1 MKRIQLHPQKLNQV
15 QIAWLLLL
23 LAVLVYVTVMSY
35 EAVLRYDMFKAT
47 AFDLGNMDQAIWNT
61 LHGRF
66 FVWTNQGDNY
76 FGPPTRLAQHFE
88 PILLP
93 LSLLY
98 AFHSDPRI
106 LLIFQT
112 LVLASGALPVF
123 LLTRKH
129 LPDWP
134 LLAAVMTFA
143 YLILPALLGVNIFD
157 FHPVALATPLL
168 LYAILAI
175 TYKRYFWFV
184 VACVLAA
191 ASKEEI
197 PTVVA
202 LLGFLV
208 IWKYKVPRLGTI
220 LFIGGILWTLIAMVV
235 IEPHFYT
242 GIQHNTFWYRYEA
255 LGSSPSAAV
264 VNILFHP
271 WVLVSTFVS
280 LDRIYYLLNIFRN
293 TGFLALFAP
302 EWLLPTLPNFALNLL
317 SNDKL
322 LYTGIY
328 QYNAPVIPFVMM
340 SSIIGL
346 QRVIKLWARWRGEVV
361 VLPSDSFSSAKVTEG
376 QRRPGYI
383 SLADRVVVTYHSVF
397 QALSTRPVVTR
408 SLALAQPRFSVVAY
422 GGRSQWKRFSERM
435 EPIVKTV
442 PLQKFQWFVCA
453 WIIAMSL
460 LNFSFMAPT
469 LTNLM
474 TANTPGPHEAR
485 IEQLLAQIP
494 ADAPV
499 SAGTSL
505 NPHLTERQYIT
516 IFPNVTISSI
526 PGSDQTVTYIIVDL
540 STVFPEDKVS
550 TVNALNRLSQ
560 GRFCTLKMADD
571 VILLGRR
578 DVVHCP

>member
-1 MKRIQLHPQKLNQV
+1 M
-15 QIAWLLLL
+15 
-23 LAVLVYVTVMSY
+23 
-35 EAVLRYDMFKAT
+35 LRYDTFKAT

-76 FGPPTRLAQHFE
+76 FGPSTRLAQHFE
-88 PILLP
+88 PILVP

-98 AFHSDPRI
+98 IFHADPRI
-106 LLIFQT
+106 LLVFQT

-157 FHPVALATPLL
+157 FHPLALVTPLL

-175 TYKRYFWFV
+175 TYKHYFWFV
-184 VACVLAA
+184 IACVLAA
-191 ASKEEI
+191 ACKEEI

-202 LLGFLV
+202 LLAFLA
-208 IWKYKVPRLGTI
+208 IWKYKIPRLGSI
-220 LFIGGILWTLIAMVV
+220 LFIVGILWTLIAIAV
-235 IEPHFYT
+235 IEPHFYHGT
-242 GIQHNTFWYRYEA
+242 QVNSFWYRYQA
-255 LGSSPSAAV
+255 LGSSPSAAI

-271 WVLVSTFVS
+271 WVLITTFVS
-280 LDRIYYLLNIFRN
+280 FDRIYYLLNIFRG
-293 TGFLALFAP
+293 TGFLALLAP
-302 EWLLPTLPNFALNLL
+302 EWLLPTLPEFALNLF
-317 SNDKL
+317 SGDKL

-328 QYNAPVIPFVMM
+328 QYNAAIIPFLMM
-340 SSIIGL
+340 SSIVGL
-346 QRVIKLWARWRGEVV
+346 QRVVKLWARWRGEVLA
-361 VLPSDSFSSAKVTEG
+361 LPSDSFSSDKVQEG
-376 QRRPGYI
+376 QKRSGYP
-383 SLADRVVVTYHSVF
+383 SLSDRVVLTYHSIF
-397 QALSTRPVVTR
+397 QTVSTRPVVTR

-422 GGRSQWKRFSERM
+422 EGRSQWKRFSERM
-435 EPIVKTV
+435 EPLVKAV
-442 PLQKFQWFVCA
+442 PLAKFQWLACA

-460 LNFSFMAPT
+460 LNYAFMAPT

-474 TANTPGPHEAR
+474 ATNTPGSHEAR
-485 IEQLLAQIP
+485 IEQLLAEIP
-494 ADAPV
+494 PDAPV

-526 PGSDQTVTYIIVDL
+526 PGNDQTVKYVIVDL
-540 STVFPEDKVS
+540 SAVFPEDKIG
-550 TVNALNRLSQ
+550 TVEALNQLSQ
-560 GRFCTLKMADD
+560 GRFCTLKLADD

-578 DVVHCP
+578 DIVHCP

>member
-1 MKRIQLHPQKLNQV
+1 MKRFHLNTRQFNQV
-15 QIAWLLLL
+15 QLAWLLML
-23 LAVLVYVTVMSY
+23 LAVIVYVLVMSY
-35 EAVLRYDMFKAT
+35 QSVLRYDTFKAT

-76 FGPPTRLAQHFE
+76 FGPPTRLAQHVE

-98 AFHSDPRI
+98 VFHSDPRI

-123 LLTRKH
+123 LLTRKY

-134 LLAAVMTFA
+134 LLAAVMAGA

-157 FHPVALATPLL
+157 FHLVSLATPLL

-184 VACVLAA
+184 VACLLAA

-220 LFIGGILWTLIAMVV
+220 LFVGGILWTLIAVAI

-242 GIQHNTFWYRYEA
+242 GIQHNTFWYRYQS
-255 LGSSPSAAV
+255 LGSSPSAAI
-264 VNILFHP
+264 VNVLFHP
-271 WVLVSTFVS
+271 WVLITTFVS
-280 LDRIYYLLNIFRN
+280 FDRIYYLLNIFRG
-293 TGFLALFAP
+293 TGFLALLAP
-302 EWLLPTLPNFALNLL
+302 EWLLPTLLDFAMNLL
-317 SNDKL
+317 SGDKL

-328 QYNAPVIPFVMM
+328 QYNAPIIPFVMM
-340 SSIIGL
+340 SSIVGL
-346 QRVIKLWARWRGEVV
+346 QRLVKLWAHWRGEVI
-361 VLPSDSFSSAKVTEG
+361 VLPSDSFSRSDMPERPK
-376 QRRPGYI
+376 RPGYV
-383 SLADRVVVTYHSVF
+383 SLADRVVLTYRSAF
-397 QALSTRPVVTR
+397 QMLSTRPVVMR
-408 SLALAQPRFSVVAY
+408 SLALAQPGFSVVAY
-422 GGRSQWKRFSERM
+422 EGKSQWGRFSERM
-435 EPIVKTV
+435 GSLAK
-442 PLQKFQWFVCA
+442 PLPLRKFQWIACA
-453 WIIAMSL
+453 WIIAMAL
-460 LNFSFMAPT
+460 LNYAFMAPT
-469 LTNLM
+469 INNLM
-474 TANTPGPHEAR
+474 ATSVPGIREAR
-485 IEQLLAQIP
+485 IQLLLNEIP
-494 ADAPV
+494 SNAPV

-526 PGSDQTVTYIIVDL
+526 PGNDQTVKYIIVDL
-540 STVFPEDKVS
+540 STVFPEDKIS
-550 TVNALNRLSQ
+550 TVKALNQLSQ
-560 GRFCTLKMADD
+560 GRFCTLKVSED

-578 DVVHCP
+578 DVVNCP

>member
-1 MKRIQLHPQKLNQV
+1 MKRFHLNLRQLNQV
-15 QIAWLLLL
+15 QVAWLLLF
-23 LAVLVYVTVMSY
+23 LAMVVYTIVMGY
-35 EAVLRYDMFKAT
+35 ESVLRYDTFKAT
-47 AFDLGNMDQAIWNT
+47 AFDLGNMDQAVWNT

-66 FVWTNQGDNY
+66 LVWTNQGDNY
-76 FGPPTRLAQHFE
+76 FGPPTRLAQHVE
-88 PILLP
+88 PIFFL

-98 AFHSDPRI
+98 VFHSDPRI

-112 LVLASGALPVF
+112 LALASGALPVF

-129 LPDWP
+129 LPEWP

-175 TYKRYFWFV
+175 TYKHYFWFV
-184 VACVLAA
+184 LACLLAA
-191 ASKEEI
+191 ATKEEI

-208 IWKYKVPRLGTI
+208 IWKYKIPRIGTI
-220 LFIGGILWTLIAMVV
+220 LFICGILWTLIAMAF

-242 GIQHNTFWYRYEA
+242 GTQHNTFWYRYEA
-255 LGSSPSAAV
+255 LGSSPSAAI

-271 WVLVSTFVS
+271 WILITTFVTF
-280 LDRIYYLLNIFRN
+280 DRIYYLLNIFRGI
-293 TGFLALFAP
+293 GFLAIFAP

-328 QYNAPVIPFVMM
+328 QYNAPIIPFVMM

-346 QRVIKLWARWRGEVV
+346 QRVMKLWARWRGEVP
-361 VLPSDSFSSAKVTEG
+361 VLPSDSVTRGEI
-376 QRRPGYI
+376 QKKPGYI
-383 SLADRVVVTYHSVF
+383 SLSDRVVLAYHSTV
-397 QALSTRPVVTR
+397 QALSTQPVVTR
-408 SLALAQPRFSVVAY
+408 SLALAQPGFSVVAY
-422 GGRSQWKRFSERM
+422 EGRTQWKRFGERM
-435 EPIVKTV
+435 EPIVKSV
-442 PLQKFQWFVCA
+442 PLIKFQWVACV
-453 WIIAMSL
+453 WIIAMAL
-460 LNFSFMAPT
+460 LNFAFMAPT
-469 LTNLM
+469 VDNLM
-474 TANTPGPHEAR
+474 ATSVPGVREAH
-485 IEQLLAQIP
+485 IQQLLAEIP
-494 ADAPV
+494 PNASV
-499 SAGTSL
+499 SASTSL

-526 PGSDQTVTYIIVDL
+526 PGSDQTVEYVIVDM
-540 STVFPEDKVS
+540 STVFPEDKIG
-550 TVNALNRLSQ
+550 TVKALDQLSQ
-560 GRFCTLKMADD
+560 GRFCTLKMSDD

-578 DVVHCP
+578 DVVKCP

>member
-1 MKRIQLHPQKLNQV
+1 MKRFHLHVRNLNQV
-15 QIAWLLLL
+15 QIAWLLMI
-23 LAVLVYVTVMSY
+23 LAVVVYALIMSY
-35 EAVLRYDMFKAT
+35 QSVLRYETFRAT
-47 AFDLGNMDQAIWNT
+47 AFDLGNMDQAVWNT

-66 FVWTNQGDNY
+66 LVWTNQGDNY
-76 FGPPTRLAQHFE
+76 FGPPTRLAQHVE
-88 PILLP
+88 PIFFL

-98 AFHSDPRI
+98 VFHSDPRI

-112 LVLASGALPVF
+112 LALASGALPVF

-134 LLAAVMTFA
+134 LLAPVMTFA
-143 YLILPALLGVNIFD
+143 YLIMPALLGVNIFD
-157 FHPVALATPLL
+157 FHPLALATPLL

-191 ASKEEI
+191 STKEEI

-220 LFIGGILWTLIAMVV
+220 LLVCGILWTVIAMVV
-235 IEPHFYT
+235 IEPHFYHGT
-242 GIQHNTFWYRYEA
+242 QHNTFWYRYEA

-271 WVLVSTFVS
+271 WILITTFVS
-280 LDRIYYLLNIFRN
+280 FDRIYYLLNIFRS

-302 EWLLPTLPNFALNLL
+302 EWLLPTLPNLALNLL

-340 SSIIGL
+340 GAIIGL
-346 QRVIKLWARWRGEVV
+346 QRVVRLWARLRGEVS
-361 VLPSDSFSSAKVTEG
+361 VLPSDSVSSSDVQKK
-376 QRRPGYI
+376 PG
-383 SLADRVVVTYHSVF
+383 SLALPDRIVLAYRSIYQTV
-397 QALSTRPVVTR
+397 STRPVVIR
-408 SLALAQPRFSVVAY
+408 SLAFAQPGFSVVAY
-422 GGRSQWKRFSERM
+422 EGRTQWKRFGERV
-435 EPIVKTV
+435 EPLVKAV
-442 PLQKFQWFVCA
+442 PLVKFQWVACA
-453 WIIAMSL
+453 WIIAMAL
-460 LNFSFMAPT
+460 LNYAFMAPT
-469 LTNLM
+469 INNLM
-474 TANTPGPHEAR
+474 ATNVPGTREAQ
-485 IEQLLAQIP
+485 IQQLLAQIP
-494 ADAPV
+494 PDAPV

-516 IFPNVTISSI
+516 IFPNITISSI
-526 PGSDQTVTYIIVDL
+526 PGSDQTVKYIIVDL
-540 STVFPEDKVS
+540 STVFPEDKIG
-550 TVNALNRLSQ
+550 TVKALDQLSQ
-560 GRFCTLKMADD
+560 GRFCTLKMSGD

-578 DVVHCP
+578 DVVNCP